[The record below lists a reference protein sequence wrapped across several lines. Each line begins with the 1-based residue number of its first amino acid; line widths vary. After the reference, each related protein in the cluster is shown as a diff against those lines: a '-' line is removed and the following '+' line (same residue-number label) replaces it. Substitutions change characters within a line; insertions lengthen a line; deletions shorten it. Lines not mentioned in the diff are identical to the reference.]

1 MSANKYRKR
10 LTGDLDRWIANG
22 LVAAE
27 SRDAILDDIA
37 PVARGWSASGAL
49 AILGSVLLAL
59 AAISFVAANWTHLGN
74 LVRLILIFGTL
85 WACFLSAGWAFGRRH
100 PALGHALALLG
111 AALFGV
117 AMVLVAQIFNMSSWR
132 YTVLAI
138 WAVGAIGTALVIPSR
153 PVLIL
158 AALLGSS
165 WVWAET
171 FNPFAHGV
179 LWSYLPLWAV
189 TMIAASRMRSLVAA
203 NLLAIGINIWIA
215 FLLWD
220 YAQDGRLSELQ
231 SSSILILACGA
242 SAMLFAALRDREWFG
257 FGALTNWSTS
267 LALLAGFVA
276 QFPLDRFEARIGRN
290 EEAIDGWLAVAGV
303 SGPDYW
309 ILAGLFIA
317 VFAGALIWRYLTRSE
332 TRTLALPA
340 IAAVLAAMLL
350 PTFAEWLGGNAVLPL
365 RVVVGVIVFALSIT
379 LILYG
384 SREGRRYTGGVGIA
398 LFIAQTLYV
407 YGETFGDL
415 LDTSLFFLIG
425 GLLLFG
431 LSIAVIRL
439 QKRIAGKNG
448 TEAES

>member
-1 MSANKYRKR
+1 MSKSRYRQR
-10 LTGDLDRWIANG
+10 LQKDLDRWITGG

-27 SRDAILDDIA
+27 NRDAILSDIA
-37 PVARGWSASGAL
+37 DAPRGWSASGAL
-49 AILGSVLLAL
+49 AILGAVLMAL

-74 LVRLILIFGTL
+74 LVRLILVFGTL
-85 WACFLSAGWAFGRRH
+85 WACFLSSGWAFGRQQ

-117 AMVLVAQIFNMSSWR
+117 AIVLVAQIFNMSSWR
-132 YTVLAI
+132 YTVLSI

-171 FNPFAHGV
+171 FNPYAPGI
-179 LWSYLPLWAV
+179 LWNYLPLWAV
-189 TMIAASRMRSLVAA
+189 TVIAASRMRSLVTA
-203 NLLAIGINIWIA
+203 NLLAIGINVWII

-231 SSSILILACGA
+231 SSSVLILACGA
-242 SAMLFAALRDREWFG
+242 SAMLFAAFRDREWFG
-257 FGALTNWSTS
+257 FGALANWATT
-267 LALLAGFVA
+267 LALFSGFIA
-276 QFPLDRFEARIGRN
+276 QFPLDRFEARLGRN
-290 EEAIDGWLAVAGV
+290 EEAIDGWLEIAGV

-309 ILAGLFIA
+309 LLAGAFMAILAG
-317 VFAGALIWRYLTRSE
+317 ALAWRFMTRPA
-332 TRTLALPA
+332 TRTLTIPT
-340 IAAVLAAMLL
+340 LAAALAALLL
-350 PTFAEWLGGNAVLPL
+350 PSLAGWLGGESILVL
-365 RVVVGVIVFALSIT
+365 RVIVGVIVFALAIA

-439 QKRIAGKNG
+439 QKRITADAG
-448 TEAES
+448 APS